1 MIKRFRTR
9 EVMVGNLGIGGLNPV
24 RIQSMTNTNTLDTA
38 ATVEQTIRLADAG
51 CELVR
56 ITAQG
61 VREAE
66 NLAVIKEELY
76 RYGYQIPLIADIHF
90 NPKAAEVAAGIV
102 EKVRINPGNYTDRN
116 RGKTS
121 FTDQE
126 YRDAN
131 ARITEKIAPLIEI
144 CKRNNTALRIGSNHG
159 SISERIIHRF
169 GNTPAGMVEAAL
181 EFVRIC
187 SEMDFHQIVLSMKAS
202 NVRVMVLA
210 TRLLVKQM
218 IEEDMDYPIHFGVTE
233 AGDGLDGRIKSAAG
247 SGALLTDGIGD
258 THRVSLTEDPVNE
271 IPVARMIRDHFSYE
285 NALSENP
292 FAGFFYDP
300 FIFEKKEIQTSGF
313 PNVLKFPMVIGGK
326 NSPGEVQPD
335 LVSQEDA
342 LVHPEKTFRVIDCE
356 KANENDPLTDTFIS
370 LHPGQIKHLLPKT
383 RNEMPGVALV
393 AVSQTNHPVE
403 EWRNSFRFFSESG
416 IKNPVILKKQYKE
429 TNPEIL
435 AIKSALDFGPL
446 FIDGFGDG
454 IWIENEALN
463 PGILNDISFR
473 ILQAC
478 GARITKTEY
487 IACPSCGRTLYDIQ
501 SSLQKIKEKT
511 SHLAGLKIGVM
522 GCIVNG
528 PGEMADAD
536 YGYVGMG
543 SGKVAIF
550 KGRQLFKK
558 EVDEVVAIDEL
569 INLIKQHGDWREK
582 TD

>member
-1 MIKRFRTR
+1 MIKRFKTR
-9 EVMVGNLGIGGLNPV
+9 EVMVGNLGIGGSNPV

-38 ATVEQTIRLADAG
+38 ATVDQTIRLAGAG

-66 NLAVIKEELY
+66 NLAVIKEELNK
-76 RYGYQIPLIADIHF
+76 RGYQIPLIADIHF

-116 RGKTS
+116 RGNAS

-126 YRDAN
+126 YRDATE
-131 ARITEKIAPLIEI
+131 RIKEKIAPLIEI
-144 CKRNNTALRIGSNHG
+144 CKKNNTALRIGSNHG
-159 SISERIIHRF
+159 SISERIVHRF

-187 SEMDFHQIVLSMKAS
+187 REMDFHQMVLSMKAS
-202 NVRVMVLA
+202 NVRVMVMA

-218 IEEDMDYPIHFGVTE
+218 MDEGMDYPIHLGVTE

-247 SGALLTDGIGD
+247 TGALLYDGIGD
-258 THRVSLTEDPVNE
+258 TLRVSLTEDPVNE
-271 IPVARMIRDHFSYE
+271 IPVARLICSHFLYE
-285 NALSENP
+285 NERSENP
-292 FAGFFYDP
+292 FAGYFYDP
-300 FIFEKKEIQTSGF
+300 FTFVKNESHPVGF
-313 PNVLKFPMVIGGK
+313 PVDLKFPLVAGK
-326 NSPGEVQPD
+326 QAAPTEATAD
-335 LVSQEDA
+335 LVFEGNNLVNPERKFRILPCEDFS
-342 LVHPEKTFRVIDCE
+342 ENETFD
-356 KANENDPLTDTFIS
+356 NTFIS
-370 LHPGQIKHLLPKT
+370 LNAGQIKHIPAIT
-383 RNEMPGVALV
+383 RNEIPGFAFVATAQTFD
-393 AVSQTNHPVE
+393 AVD
-403 EWRNSFRFFSESG
+403 EWQYCFRLFRESG
-416 IKNPVILKKQYKE
+416 LKIPVILKKKYAE
-429 TNPEIL
+429 TDPEKL
-435 AIKSALDFGPL
+435 AIKAALDFGPL

-454 IWIENEALN
+454 IWIENKASN
-463 PGILNDISFR
+463 PGTLNDISFK

-501 SSLQKIKEKT
+501 ASLQKIKERT

-550 KGRQLFKK
+550 KGRQLVKK
-558 EVDEVVAIDEL
+558 EVDETVAVDEL
-569 INLIKQHGDWREK
+569 IGLIKQNGDWRDRIE
-582 TD
+582 